1 MVQTT
6 SFPEVILI
14 SMDNVPL
21 SDNLD
26 AIGFFIPVHLDS
38 INGSPYLRWPIP
50 RNYRLE
56 HMDDG
61 GHLIFFHTMNTI
73 LFNESHKGNK
83 ENKGLNCNIPQPFLD
98 LFLDLSFPR
107 LRAKRFLLVCLI
119 YLHISNIYV
128 FSDFVIC
135 CLMVSDMNYGPWHM

>member
-1 MVQTT
+1 MVQTA
-6 SFPEVILI
+6 SFSEVILI
-14 SMDNVPL
+14 SMDDISF
-21 SDNLD
+21 SDNL
-26 AIGFFIPVHLDS
+26 GPMEFFVPVFLDS
-38 INGSPYLRWPIP
+38 LDGSPYLRWPIP

-98 LFLDLSFPR
+98 LILDLSFPR
-107 LRAKRFLLVCLI
+107 LRAKRFLLVWLVV
-119 YLHISNIYV
+119 LHVVNTFIIWFLLFN
-128 FSDFVIC
+128 SD
-135 CLMVSDMNYGPWHM
+135 L